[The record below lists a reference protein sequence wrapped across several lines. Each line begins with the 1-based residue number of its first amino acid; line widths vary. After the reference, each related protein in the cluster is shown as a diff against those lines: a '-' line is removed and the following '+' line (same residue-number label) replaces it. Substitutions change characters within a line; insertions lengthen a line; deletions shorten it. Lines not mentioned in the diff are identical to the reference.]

1 MERYF
6 KNLLIALLG
15 RNPYQLELERKTNEY
30 ELTAEEVERQR
41 DQIYLLEAR
50 LATLQRDVQGFQN
63 LTENLRKRVTDKD
76 IAIDGLRRDKAE
88 CVQKLKVAHAKE
100 LDEQSAR
107 HKSEMDTLRD
117 EHQRELVDRHE
128 EYEEKLADLRSDL
141 NATLEQ
147 LQKANKGIAR
157 EMLAQSMLDKTN
169 NSLQDLVTAM
179 KRGDVDMMMM
189 AVEYLEWSNPLSQIA
204 QLYTQL
210 LKRKNELV
218 ERLHFTE
225 RGADDDNVNFD

>member
-76 IAIDGLRRDKAE
+76 IALDGLRRDKAE
-88 CVQKLKVAHAKE
+88 CVQKLKAAHAKE
-100 LDEQSAR
+100 LNEQIAR
-107 HKSEMDTLRD
+107 HRWEMDTLRD

-128 EYEEKLADLRSDL
+128 EYEEKLSDMRSDL

-147 LQKANKGIAR
+147 LQKVNKGIAR

-225 RGADDDNVNFD
+225 RSADDDNVNFD